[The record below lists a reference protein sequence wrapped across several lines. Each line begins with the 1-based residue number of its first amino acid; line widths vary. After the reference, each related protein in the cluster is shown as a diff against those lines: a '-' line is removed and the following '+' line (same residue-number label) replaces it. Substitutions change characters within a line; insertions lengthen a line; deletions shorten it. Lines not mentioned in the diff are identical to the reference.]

1 MAGKAC
7 SWDRWSH
14 EGATEGVIPTNGV
27 ANGDPPGTMETSC
40 CSNSAGIDGTGGKCG
55 RSHLQFQGQHATVE
69 IRNRTNWIC
78 GWEWLK
84 DLVGGV
90 PNLAWCNEVSLNF
103 LDGFFL
109 STKPHLTYNQQGET
123 RHPQHKPAKV
133 YRSDSPLRHAERLV
147 RSKGA
152 TVLAKRVS
160 SPNEVPSPA
169 AKSWVS
175 DTVGILNP
183 HAVNRINNMA
193 TELRR
198 DTGAELV

>member
-14 EGATEGVIPTNGV
+14 EGATEAVIPTNGV
-27 ANGDPPGTMETSC
+27 GKGDLPGTMETSC

-109 STKPHLTYNQQGET
+109 STKPPPDIQSTRRNKTSTTQTRQGLPKWQSTATCGALGAVQGCQCPCQASVLPEWSAITCSKELGFGHCGHLKPTCSESNQ
-123 RHPQHKPAKV
+123 
-133 YRSDSPLRHAERLV
+133 
-147 RSKGA
+147 
-152 TVLAKRVS
+152 
-160 SPNEVPSPA
+160 
-169 AKSWVS
+169 
-175 DTVGILNP
+175 
-183 HAVNRINNMA
+183 
-193 TELRR
+193 
-198 DTGAELV
+198 

>member
-1 MAGKAC
+1 MKFIKFL
-7 SWDRWSH
+7 
-14 EGATEGVIPTNGV
+14 EAT
-27 ANGDPPGTMETSC
+27 S
-40 CSNSAGIDGTGGKCG
+40 
-55 RSHLQFQGQHATVE
+55 
-69 IRNRTNWIC
+69 
-78 GWEWLK
+78 
-84 DLVGGV
+84 
-90 PNLAWCNEVSLNF
+90 
-103 LDGFFL
+103 
-109 STKPHLTYNQQGET
+109 HLTYNQHGSDQQGET

-152 TVLAKRVS
+152 SVLAKRVS

-198 DTGAELV
+198 DTGAELVVVMLA